1 MQQGTP
7 TTGRL
12 MMIDSDA
19 KPFRELLEAVLS
31 GYAGDRFSL
40 SAGVLRWWWTT
51 LKPYPFAAIER
62 GFSVHGRISRYSPK
76 PADIIDFINQH
87 DGRLSADEAWAQ
99 VIKAS
104 DENVSMMWTDE
115 MREAWFH
122 CKPVF
127 DSGDEIGARM
137 AFRQHYSRLLD
148 AARLQ
153 GRPVKYE
160 ISLGFDLD
168 SRKQVVER
176 AVAIGVIGM
185 DERVKLLPDD
195 GVDALRIGH
204 DGSLE
209 ASDSAPSAFRQ
220 RFQQILDEQNALS
233 AEKAMQEQMKKEA
246 LKKAEEDRRE
256 LLMRQAGILEG
267 EQ

>member
-1 MQQGTP
+1 MTE
-7 TTGRL
+7 
-12 MMIDSDA
+12 SDA
-19 KPFRELLEAVLS
+19 KGFRELLEAVLS

-62 GFSVHGRISRYSPK
+62 GFAVHGRVSRFSPK

-87 DGRLSADEAWAQ
+87 DGRLSADEAWAE
-99 VIKAS
+99 VVKAA
-104 DENVSMMWTDE
+104 DEHASMLWTDE
-115 MREAWFH
+115 MREAWFQ

-160 ISLGFDLD
+160 VSLGFDSD
-168 SRKQVVER
+168 SRQQVIEK
-176 AVAIGVIGM
+176 AVAVGAISA
-185 DERVKLLPDD
+185 DKQAKLLPSPTE
-195 GVDALRIGH
+195 GVLQIGH
-204 DGSLE
+204 DGGL
-209 ASDSAPSAFRQ
+209 AVSDTAPAEFRE
-220 RFQQILDEQNALS
+220 RFKQILADAKALS
-233 AEKAMQEQMKKEA
+233 AEKKRHDQMQKDQVRR
-246 LKKAEEDRRE
+246 AEEDRRK
-256 LLMRQAGILEG
+256 LLMQQAGVWEA
-267 EQ
+267 ES